1 MTARAAI
8 KVQPR
13 APADGVAGRLG
24 REWKIQLRAPAV
36 DGKANHACIEFFAR
50 GLRLPRSAVRIV
62 SGEKSRHKRIEIDG
76 VSQEALERLLRGG
89 ES

>member
-13 APADGVAGRLG
+13 AFADGVAGRLG
-24 REWKIQLRAPAV
+24 QEWKLRLRAPAV
-36 DGKANHACIEFFAR
+36 DGKANEACIEFFAR
-50 GLRLPRSAVRIV
+50 GLGVPRSAVRIV
-62 SGEKSRHKRIEIDG
+62 AGEKSRHKRIEIVG
-76 VSQEALERLLRGG
+76 ASQEALELLLRGG